1 MQQTNGPSGRSIF
14 LAGLVLLGTI
24 VAGASMLHS
33 QRAPTDAELL
43 ASAEA
48 ALIQN
53 QPKVAEIALKTLL
66 QRDGQQ
72 PALRRRLGELLLAE
86 ARYADALNALLAGTD
101 ARATDEIDDSKLLL
115 AIIEAAAGAGEIET
129 GLAHLQQLK
138 TLGALDG
145 RMLLLESEL
154 MLAKGDLDAAGAL
167 AKAGRA
173 AGAGRA
179 RADLILACVLIRQG
193 QLDAASRQLDR
204 ILDGDAHGVAD
215 GGSGGGSGGGS
226 DGDDGAAAKDA
237 FEAAADAGTE
247 ARGNFVASAGADAG
261 THSHDRSHA
270 RIQKSA
276 SHQETMTNARLLKAA
291 IAFELDQPQAAEA
304 QLARIA
310 DSLPDDP
317 RPDLM
322 RLEFALAKGNL
333 ETART
338 HWQALDTRGVSGLR
352 MVRAGALLDFSAG
365 QWATAKQALMQVEA
379 SGAGDLQSRLTLAE
393 LYLHDGESRAAQAI
407 LEPIVMAQP
416 NARARQ
422 MLAESLVAQRAGSKA
437 LEVLAPLTES
447 ASSDPVLAALFG
459 RAYLAAGAPER
470 ARDWLEIAATKT
482 PEHGLAAAQLGLAEL
497 ASQREIEGLTRL
509 LATGQRAGRDAGYGP
524 SLTPLIIG
532 ALLRGNRLE
541 EALAQAYA
549 AQRAAPND
557 PEPALLLGGLLLA
570 SGDLDRAENVFSE
583 YLAEPTAA
591 GAAQL
596 NLARVALA
604 DGRVAAAQTRL
615 DALLDDPDVGGE
627 ARLMLAAIEA
637 LHLQDPIAAMRTLKS
652 AEMFMPDDPRP
663 TLARGA
669 LALNIGQPDMARLAA
684 AEILERAPN
693 TSDALLLA
701 ARAELA
707 LKHPDAAYALLKR
720 LPAPHPNDTPQQ
732 VLRAEIA
739 LARGQTPAAQA
750 YLDALLQADHP
761 QPESLFKAVAV
772 ALRLGDL
779 HRGEALQVAL
789 ARLDSG
795 LAHSPLWLK
804 HQGDLAHLRGADM
817 LARSAWLEA
826 FKRGAETVSSPAS
839 PAIEA
844 LTQWLEHTL
853 EQDSADSALKALAA
867 FKSAV
872 LNPHC
877 KIELTRLEARALA
890 ADGQPV
896 RAIALAVQYLEQNP
910 SEAQGMRDL
919 ANLYWGRREAG
930 DARRALRFAESAV
943 RSDPNDP
950 DNHATFG
957 RILLEQGQ
965 RERARKHLENALI
978 ARTDS
983 PALTILLAQAELELG
998 MTQPARD
1005 RLQTVLDAGIVDAKT
1020 RRDALTLMQ
1029 RAERMGAAS
1038 ATSSASGLE
1047 SDPLPPTPSYSGI
1060 ASHH

>member
-1 MQQTNGPSGRSIF
+1 MHKKNGPSGRSIF

-33 QRAPTDAELL
+33 QHAPTDAELL
-43 ASAEA
+43 ASAES
-48 ALIQN
+48 ALAQN

-72 PALRRRLGELLLAE
+72 PTLRRRLGELLLAE

-101 ARATDEIDDSKLLL
+101 ARATDEIDDSTLLQ
-115 AIIEAAAGAGEIET
+115 AIIEAASGAGEIET

-167 AKAGRA
+167 AEAGRA

-179 RADLILACVLIRQG
+179 QAELILARVLIRQG

-204 ILDGDAHGVAD
+204 ILDGDTHSVAD
-215 GGSGGGSGGGS
+215 SGSGS
-226 DGDDGAAAKDA
+226 DDRAEAKGA
-237 FEAAADAGTE
+237 FEAAADANTK
-247 ARGNFVASAGADAG
+247 AQGNIVDSAGAHAG
-261 THSHDRSHA
+261 THSHDRTHA
-270 RIQKSA
+270 RTHKSA
-276 SHQETMTNARLLKAA
+276 SHQETLTNARLLKAA
-291 IAFELDQPQAAEA
+291 LAFERDQPQAAEA

-352 MVRAGALLDFSAG
+352 MARAGALLDFSAG
-365 QWATAKQALMQVEA
+365 QWANAKQALMQVEA
-379 SGAGDLQSRLTLAE
+379 SGAGDLKSRLTLAA
-393 LYLHDGESRAAQAI
+393 LYLHDREWRAAQAI

-422 MLAESLVAQRAGSKA
+422 MLAESLVAQRAGSEA
-437 LEVLAPLTES
+437 LVVLAPLTES
-447 ASSDPVLAALFG
+447 ASRDPVLAALFG
-459 RAYLAAGAPER
+459 RAHLAAGAPER
-470 ARDWLEIAATKT
+470 ARHWLEIAATKT
-482 PEHGLAAAQLGLAEL
+482 PAHGLAAAQLGLAEL

-509 LATGQRAGRDAGYGP
+509 LAAGQRTGRDAEHTP

-570 SGDLDRAENVFSE
+570 SGDLDRAENVFSGC
-583 YLAEPTAA
+583 LADPTAA
-591 GAAQL
+591 AAAQL

-604 DGRVAAAQTRL
+604 DGRVAAAQTSL

-637 LHLQDPIAAMRTLKS
+637 LHLQDPFAAMRTLKS
-652 AEMFMPDDPRP
+652 AEIFMPDDPRP

-707 LKHPDAAYALLKR
+707 LKHPEAAQVLLKR
-720 LPAPHPNDTPQQ
+720 LPAPHQGDTPQQ
-732 VLRAEIA
+732 ILRAEIA
-739 LARGQTPAAQA
+739 LALGQTPAAQA

-772 ALRLGDL
+772 ALRLGDV
-779 HRGEALQVAL
+779 HRGEALQAALVRLDPGL
-789 ARLDSG
+789 AR
-795 LAHSPLWLK
+795 SPLWLK
-804 HQGDLAHLRGADM
+804 HQGDLAHLRGADL

-844 LTQWLEHTL
+844 LTQWLARTL
-853 EQDSADSALKALAA
+853 EQDSPDSALKALAA
-867 FKSAV
+867 LKAAV
-872 LNPHC
+872 VNPRS

-890 ADGQPV
+890 ANGQPA
-896 RAIALAVQYLEQNP
+896 RAITLAIQYLEQNP
-910 SEAQGMRDL
+910 SEARGMRDL
-919 ANLYWGRREAG
+919 AKLYWHRREAG

-943 RSDPNDP
+943 RSDPNDA

-983 PALTILLAQAELELG
+983 PTLTILLAQAELELG
-998 MTQPARD
+998 MARPARD
-1005 RLQTVLDAGIVDAKT
+1005 RLQSVLDAGIIDATT
-1020 RRDALTLMQ
+1020 RRDALTLLQ
-1029 RAERMGAAS
+1029 WAERMRAAS
-1038 ATSSASGLE
+1038 AKNSASGSEL
-1047 SDPLPPTPSYSGI
+1047 DPLPPTPSYSGI